1 MKDRYNEI
9 LALRA
14 SHDAYRELLARV
26 ADLTRRH
33 PRGLAIRPMFGQ
45 PRFRATYCSQCGAEL
60 GPGNAGVSRCSD
72 HRAGAARGLRR
83 VA

>member
-1 MKDRYNEI
+1 MKDRLNEI
-9 LALRA
+9 LAMRA

-45 PRFRATYCSQCGAEL
+45 QPRR
-60 GPGNAGVSRCSD
+60 
-72 HRAGAARGLRR
+72 AARKLRR
-83 VA
+83 AA

>member
-1 MKDRYNEI
+1 MQDRYREI

-14 SHDAYRELLARV
+14 SHDAYRELLARM

-45 PRFRATYCSQCGAEL
+45 QPRR
-60 GPGNAGVSRCSD
+60 
-72 HRAGAARGLRR
+72 AARKLRK

>member
-9 LALRA
+9 LALRDA
-14 SHDAYRELLARV
+14 YDAYRALLARV

-45 PRFRATYCSQCGAEL
+45 Q
-60 GPGNAGVSRCSD
+60 SR
-72 HRAGAARGLRR
+72 RAARKLRK

>member
-1 MKDRYNEI
+1 MKDRLNEI
-9 LALRA
+9 LVMRA

-45 PRFRATYCSQCGAEL
+45 QPQR
-60 GPGNAGVSRCSD
+60 
-72 HRAGAARGLRR
+72 AARKLRK